1 MPRKFITETG
11 IVIPPDKLKK
21 SERLSERHTAT
32 LIKKAER
39 INKLL
44 AEFKEEVEK
53 RSKEIYDAKMVESGI
68 DSAKNKGNL
77 TIYNLDRSIKIE
89 RIHSEKMAYDDAL
102 INAAKEKFKEFLDNS
117 IEARNEFAKELVL
130 DFIQTRTGQL
140 DIRKAATLLKYRN
153 RVGSA
158 AYADGCDL
166 LMEGTDRAYRKM
178 YHRIWRRDENGE
190 YQNVELNFSAV

>member
-1 MPRKFITETG
+1 MKRKFVTEAG

-44 AEFKEEVEK
+44 AEFKEEVER
-53 RSKEIYDAKMVESGI
+53 RSKEIYDAKMLESGV
-68 DSAKNKGNL
+68 DGSKNKGNL

-89 RIHSEKMAYDDAL
+89 RIHSEKLAYDDAL

-117 IEARNEFAKELVL
+117 IEASNEFAKALVL
-130 DFIQTRTGQL
+130 DFIQTSTGQF
-140 DIRKAATLLKYRN
+140 DIRKATTLLKYRS
-153 RVGSA
+153 RVNNNLYSE
-158 AYADGCDL
+158 GCDL
-166 LMEGTDRAYRKM
+166 LLEGTERAYRKM
-178 YHRIWRRDENGE
+178 YHRIWKKDKSGE
-190 YQNVELNFSAV
+190 FQNVELNFSAV